1 MFQSIESKARFI
13 EQALAGE
20 ITARTVEDTS
30 DVVLSAAEIK
40 AIASGNPQI
49 VRKVQLE
56 AEVARLERVRAVWLD
71 TRRNLQLERHF
82 TEEEIRRAE
91 VRRSQW
97 KRAATLVAAHPHE
110 PFCAEVA
117 TAIGSELFSP
127 STSRAEAGASTGGRS
142 GGETRGAAGASTGT

>member
-1 MFQSIESKARFI
+1 
-13 EQALAGE
+13 
-20 ITARTVEDTS
+20 
-30 DVVLSAAEIK
+30 VVLSAAEIK

-82 TEEEIRRAE
+82 SEEEIRRLE
-91 VRRSQW
+91 DRRSQW
-97 KRAATLVAAHPHE
+97 ERAEAIVAAHSHE

-117 TAIGSELFSP
+117 TAMSGEIFQP
-127 STSRAEAGASTGGRS
+127 ITVRAEAGAAVRGFSTSIRARRPFSASGCGAWSPATGGSTWWCRPTRS
-142 GGETRGAAGASTGT
+142 SQPT